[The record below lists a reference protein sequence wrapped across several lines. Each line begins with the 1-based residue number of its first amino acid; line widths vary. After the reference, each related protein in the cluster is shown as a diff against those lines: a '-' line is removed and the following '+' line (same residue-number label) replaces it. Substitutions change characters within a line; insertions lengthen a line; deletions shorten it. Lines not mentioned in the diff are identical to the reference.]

1 MGDGIGGMSLTLV
14 QRSSANYIC
23 VKDITM
29 ARIQNN
35 NLLLRRVSGKV
46 GNLIL
51 KCTPHGDILTKYP
64 DMINIVASADQKTQR
79 SRFRCAVDYAQ
90 QILADPTR
98 KLEYSKRL
106 KRGRTVYHT
115 AIAEYL
121 TNNPSV

>member
-1 MGDGIGGMSLTLV
+1 
-14 QRSSANYIC
+14 
-23 VKDITM
+23 M

-46 GNLIL
+46 GNLII
-51 KCTPHGDILTKYP
+51 KQTSHGDILSKYP
-64 DMINIVASADQKTQR
+64 DMSNIVASADQKIQR

-90 QILADPTR
+90 QILADPAR
-98 KLEYSKRL
+98 KIEYSKKI

-121 TNNPSV
+121 ANN